1 MKKIIHLF
9 CICMVLFSC
18 KKAKELLDITVSFSM
33 KNDFVLSKTGDI
45 EQAIAEQLV
54 TVKSPEITNTLPQ
67 EFKDRNADINNI
79 KSVALESVVL
89 TITTPPTQ
97 NFSFMKSITIYL
109 GATGKPE
116 IKIASQ
122 DNINAM
128 PPSQT
133 LNLTV
138 ANADIAPYLKGA
150 TYYIKSEVIV
160 VKNYTSDINIT
171 SEIKGKAVANPLNK

>member
-1 MKKIIHLF
+1 MKKITYLF
-9 CICMVLFSC
+9 CLCLLLFSC
-18 KKAKELLDITVSFSM
+18 KKAKDLLDITVPFSM
-33 KNDFVLSKTGDI
+33 KNEFTLPKTGDTEI
-45 EQAIAEQLV
+45 AIPETLV
-54 TVKSPEITNTLPQ
+54 TIKSPEITNTLPQ
-67 EFKDRNADINNI
+67 EFKNRNADINNI
-79 KSVALESVVL
+79 KSVSLQSVIL

-122 DNINAM
+122 DNINTM

-138 ANADIAPYLKGA
+138 ANADIAPYIKGA
-150 TYYIKSEVIV
+150 TYYIKSEVTV

-171 SEIKGKAVANPLNK
+171 SEIKGKAVANPLN